1 MLLVVVRV
9 ENMKIGKKGF
19 TLIELFIVVAIIGI
33 LAAIAIPRYRLHT
46 TKAKISEVVNAIG
59 HLAKAVGLYQE
70 EAGAA
75 VWPDWPDMAAIRTSL
90 GVGLA
95 SIRISDARI
104 DQATR
109 TIEVTL
115 NNIDLEVDGRTL
127 VLSGNQ
133 NGDGSISW
141 EWGGTVPQ
149 GYIPKR

>member
-1 MLLVVVRV
+1 M
-9 ENMKIGKKGF
+9 
-19 TLIELFIVVAIIGI
+19 T
-33 LAAIAIPRYRLHT
+33 
-46 TKAKISEVVNAIG
+46 EVVNAIG
-59 HLAKAVGLYQE
+59 HLAKAVGLYQD

-75 VWPDWPDMAAIRTSL
+75 VWPDCPDMAAIRTSL

-95 SIRISDARI
+95 SLRISDARI

-109 TIEVTL
+109 TIEATL
-115 NNIDLEVDGRTL
+115 RDIGVEVDGRTL

-141 EWGGTVPQ
+141 QWSGTVPQ